1 MGEMKDKM
9 MTGTGQKMKDTVMI
23 KKQARIDEMK
33 VKVKKI
39 FEKVKD
45 EKLVKILEKIAAIK
59 IKISANTKL
68 SDDKKSSLLEQVE
81 AIE

>member
-1 MGEMKDKM
+1 MKDKM